1 MSKPNKKNVGAPP
14 KFTSK
19 EEMQEKIDNYFKDCD
34 GEPFI
39 VDGEPLRDKY
49 GNIIMVGSHPPT
61 ITGLALALGFHSRQ
75 TLLNYQGKKEF
86 MDTVTRAKMRVEQY
100 CEERLFDKDGQRG
113 AEFNLKYNFRWA
125 QEDTGG
131 DDGDGGGVILMPEVK
146 TDGK

>member
-1 MSKPNKKNVGAPP
+1 MAKNKNKNVGAPP

-19 EEMQEKIDNYFKDCD
+19 EEMQEKIDKYFKDCN
-34 GEPFI
+34 GEPII
-39 VDGEPLRDKY
+39 VDGEPLRDKH
-49 GNIIMVGSHPPT
+49 GNIILVGIRPPT

-125 QEDTGG
+125 QEESDG
-131 DDGDGGGVILMPEVK
+131 DDEDGRGVILMPEVK

>member
-100 CEERLFDKDGQRG
+100 CEIRTASAVLSS
-113 AEFNLKYNFRWA
+113 
-125 QEDTGG
+125 T
-131 DDGDGGGVILMPEVK
+131 
-146 TDGK
+146 

>member
-19 EEMQEKIDNYFKDCD
+19 EEMQEKIDKYFKDCD

-100 CEERLFDKDGQRG
+100 
-113 AEFNLKYNFRWA
+113 
-125 QEDTGG
+125 
-131 DDGDGGGVILMPEVK
+131 
-146 TDGK
+146 

>member
-1 MSKPNKKNVGAPP
+1 
-14 KFTSK
+14 
-19 EEMQEKIDNYFKDCD
+19 
-34 GEPFI
+34 
-39 VDGEPLRDKY
+39 
-49 GNIIMVGSHPPT
+49 
-61 ITGLALALGFHSRQ
+61 
-75 TLLNYQGKKEF
+75 

-131 DDGDGGGVILMPEVK
+131 DDGDGRGVILMPEVK